1 MPGGLLGLVAYGNMN
16 RLVSGNPQTTYFYK
30 AFTRYTHYSQEN
42 ITVPLDGP
50 NELSVGAPIQLR
62 AKIPR
67 HGDLVSDMYL
77 TVNLPAIYNKIQPGR
92 VSHEFAWVRQVGI
105 RMIDRIGLYI
115 GGSKVQEYS
124 SDWLAMKF
132 QLDQPLDAFEKWSSM
147 IGDRPELFDPAS
159 GPYADLS
166 GGYPN
171 VVEYP
176 NIGTNQTNN
185 PSIPAQTL
193 NIPLGFFFSDA
204 PGLALPLIA
213 LQYHDV
219 EVQITMRPL
228 RQIYTIKD
236 PNGVRVQWGYHL
248 DSAQG
253 TAIYNQSWNK
263 NLGPLPE
270 SLNNNYMEYY
280 DPSGSPRFFYTDVG
294 YGIPATDGFQ
304 LNPRLQCTYIF
315 LTDDERRIFASK
327 RLEYMVRQVQEF
339 QFQNILSR
347 RLLLIDAHSLI
358 TRFIWFGRRSD
369 WYYRNDYANLTNWK
383 YTDPRLRPWAKA
395 PLSTQ
400 SNGGVLIPG
409 TGKNIMT
416 SARILCGGNEI
427 FEEKDASYF
436 TQIVPYKTCLGN
448 GYPNLLG
455 GILEPVSL
463 SPIYVYSFALNSS
476 VGNQPSGT
484 FNCSKITRTELE
496 INVQQL
502 PADVNY
508 SYNFS
513 VFAESLNFL
522 EIGSGMG
529 GMKFAI

>member
-16 RLVSGNPQTTYFYK
+16 RLISGNPQTTYFYK
-30 AFTRYTHYSQEN
+30 SWTRYTHFSQEN
-42 ITVPLDGP
+42 ITVPLEGP
-50 NELSVGAPIQLR
+50 NELSLGAPIQLR

-67 HGDLVSDMYL
+67 HGDLISDMYL
-77 TVNLPAIYNKIQPGR
+77 TLQLPAIYNKLLPGR

-124 SDWLAMKF
+124 SEWLAMKF
-132 QLDQPLDAFEKWSSM
+132 QLDQPLDAFEKWSAM
-147 IGDRPELFDPAS
+147 IGDKPELYDPAS
-159 GPYADLS
+159 GPYADPA

-171 VVEYP
+171 VINFPGVT
-176 NIGTNQTNN
+176 TNQTNA

-193 NIPLGFFFSDA
+193 NIPLGFFFSDS
-204 PGLALPLIA
+204 PDLALPLIA

-248 DSAQG
+248 DSATG
-253 TAIYNQSWNK
+253 TPIYHQSWNPAY
-263 NLGPLPE
+263 GPLPE

-294 YGIPATDGFQ
+294 YGIPATDGFN
-304 LNPRLQCTYIF
+304 LNPRLQCNYIF
-315 LTDDERRIFASK
+315 VTEEMRRIFASK
-327 RLEYMVRQVQEF
+327 RLEYVVRQVQEF
-339 QFQNILSR
+339 NFQNILTK

-358 TRFIWFGRRSD
+358 TRFVWYAQRSD
-369 WYYRNDYANLTNWK
+369 WYYRNDYTNLTNWK
-383 YTDPRLRPWAKA
+383 YTDPRLRPN
-395 PLSTQ
+395 PRTSSTH
-400 SNGGVLIPG
+400 SNSGAQIPG
-409 TGKNIMT
+409 TGKYIMT
-416 SARILCGGNEI
+416 TGRILCGGNEI
-427 FEEKDASYF
+427 FEEKPASYF
-436 TQIVPYKTCLGN
+436 SDIVPYKTCVGN
-448 GYPNLLG
+448 GYPFLLSG
-455 GILEPVSL
+455 VLEPVSL
-463 SPIYVYSFALNSS
+463 YPIYVYSFALKGSS
-476 VGNQPSGT
+476 SNQPSGT
-484 FNCSKITRTELE
+484 FNSSKITRIELE
-496 INVQQL
+496 VNVQQL